1 MKRIFILNVEGAVT
15 SKSEGGIRAYAQNSF
30 DVNVIEAEVSTLDF
44 HTIPLEGVIEYLNE
58 EVPNTAVYVY
68 DESEIE
74 RMSFTEFVDFIE
86 EDMGLGL
93 PVKQDWMTS
102 SDYLNHLVDFILGN
116 GEPAEEV
123 NQNA

>member
-30 DVNVIEAEVSTLDF
+30 DVNVIEAELSTLDF

-93 PVKQDWMTS
+93 PVKQEWMTS

-116 GEPAEEV
+116 GELAEEV
-123 NQNA
+123 NKNA